1 MGLDLLRGSGRA
13 GGARRYRSRYELAA
27 LIIRAAMRPAHPME
41 IVHQTRL
48 NASVVYRYLHSL
60 VNAGL
65 IRRGGGSKYEATP
78 DGLEYLERYGRI
90 KQLLEAM
97 SPLHEER

>member
-1 MGLDLLRGSGRA
+1 LDLSRGLGRA
-13 GGARRYRSRYELAA
+13 EGVRRYRSRYEIVAE
-27 LIIRAAMRPAHPME
+27 IIRAAMRPAHPME

-48 NASVVYRYLHSL
+48 NTSVVSGYLHSL

-65 IRRGGGSKYEATP
+65 IRRGEGSKYEATP
-78 DGLEYLERYGRI
+78 DGLEYLERYERI